1 MRLVSALVDHVS
13 GRGELE
19 VRVPVRAGGRGG
31 QGNPDGDALP
41 HPERSEVAQQLPGHR
56 ARAGS
61 RVLDGVDAGPALLGQ
76 KELRDVAGVRLW
88 VARGDVERTQR
99 PLRHHR
105 RREVIDGEVKV
116 CSRSRHRP
124 GERKGDERG
133 CERQGAQETRNITV
147 HMPQLFAR
155 RSGRRA
161 AALARPILDVARV
174 YRSRAGS
181 TRWVPVFRAD

>member
-1 MRLVSALVDHVS
+1 MGGVPDVGAGAVVIRAREWDIEGLDEQVAMRLVFALVDHVS

-88 VARGDVERTQR
+88 V
-99 PLRHHR
+99 
-105 RREVIDGEVKV
+105 
-116 CSRSRHRP
+116 
-124 GERKGDERG
+124 
-133 CERQGAQETRNITV
+133 
-147 HMPQLFAR
+147 
-155 RSGRRA
+155 
-161 AALARPILDVARV
+161 
-174 YRSRAGS
+174 
-181 TRWVPVFRAD
+181 